1 MFRTHIAGEVPVQ
14 KQTSVYKNSGNK
26 NYYNARPETHY
37 NFNRS
42 YNIIEEIRKKKYFAS
57 ISYRSK
63 ISNRQLGLQKMT
75 TANQTV
81 KQRLEE
87 SKNGNSSDTK
97 ESKKSNDRWKAKMTL
112 RR

>member
-1 MFRTHIAGEVPVQ
+1 MFRTRIAGEVPVQ

-87 SKNGNSSDTK
+87 NKDENSTDNK
-97 ESKKSNDRWKAKMTL
+97 ESKKNK
-112 RR
+112 